1 MSAKRTLS
9 VLCFILLCACGVSE
23 RDPSATPYE
32 PESTKPPTPASTNN
46 PEPTETPI
54 PTATATPI
62 PTYSIDQAYQQIIN
76 WVENNGGCQLPCV
89 WGFTPGQTNPAD
101 MDRLHS
107 TFEKMYLSKDL
118 GIWVDKYDD
127 LGGLSLIAHSG
138 DIQTNIDMS
147 YDFKGEKRLKLIMFE
162 TNAYRVTG
170 SGSEKVLEYL
180 FGNQDLLDLVDTYT
194 LSSILDTYGAP
205 SSILIAPNYVSRPE
219 LPDPSWIWFSVDLIY
234 EERGF
239 LSEYIMP
246 RRMISDSFAACA
258 YQVAEISIVTWDP
271 DQSVPLAEALS
282 IKSGLGINEYL
293 LDYFKPLEEA
303 TTLTIE
309 EFTEIFQDP
318 DTDACIY
325 TPMELWPNP

>member
-1 MSAKRTLS
+1 
-9 VLCFILLCACGVSE
+9 
-23 RDPSATPYE
+23 
-32 PESTKPPTPASTNN
+32 
-46 PEPTETPI
+46 
-54 PTATATPI
+54 
-62 PTYSIDQAYQQIIN
+62 
-76 WVENNGGCQLPCV
+76 
-89 WGFTPGQTNPAD
+89 
-101 MDRLHS
+101 
-107 TFEKMYLSKDL
+107 MYLSKDL

-246 RRMISDSFAACA
+246 RRMIGDSFAACA